1 LTVGD
6 SKPQR
11 KELEGTFEWEKINE
25 AQGRGPDPTKP
36 EAAQQPRNSRGWQE
50 EGDSGLDMWHVQ
62 WRNWRVLQVN
72 FSQVTNH
79 HEKTEFFF
87 AKSIRWHLVPG
98 SPPGDFYGHPQDEH
112 LPVGLLRGRIRIR
125 EYSNEE
131 WCSRSH
137 LCMSR
142 RRWGVSWCFMLSSVR
157 DLIMVGGLWHP
168 WIGNPHVNLPRKVWG
183 FFDQL
188 NHDFRWTMRVK
199 LQAFKSHCLHGIK
212 SKIQEWKPPTS
223 PALWPINA

>member
-1 LTVGD
+1 MKKQ
-6 SKPQR
+6 S
-11 KELEGTFEWEKINE
+11 
-25 AQGRGPDPTKP
+25 
-36 EAAQQPRNSRGWQE
+36 
-50 EGDSGLDMWHVQ
+50 
-62 WRNWRVLQVN
+62 
-72 FSQVTNH
+72 
-79 HEKTEFFF
+79 FFF